1 LVDKYAQSVWAR
13 LDIKPAELA
22 AGINAHWYSGGKAL
36 SGANAD
42 TKGAY

>member
-13 LDIKPAELA
+13 FGLTHQDLA
-22 AGINAHWYSGGKAL
+22 KAVGEHWYSGGKAL